1 MNPKDYQRY
10 DPLIRVRE
18 TQERICAQKF
28 AETMVKIKRIKEEM
42 RNIDNLQENNMEH
55 IYSLQKESE
64 NIEDISNSFE
74 YVVFLGKEKDLL
86 EKKKQELEY
95 IAETQRKELEQIM
108 IEKKKIQKMRENRKK
123 VFQHWVQK
131 EIQKNTDDLSGIQ
144 FSIKVRENT

>member
-28 AETMVKIKRIKEEM
+28 AETMVKNKRIKEEM

-64 NIEDISNSFE
+64 NIEDIP
-74 YVVFLGKEKDLL
+74 
-86 EKKKQELEY
+86 
-95 IAETQRKELEQIM
+95 IP
-108 IEKKKIQKMRENRKK
+108 
-123 VFQHWVQK
+123 
-131 EIQKNTDDLSGIQ
+131 LSMSY
-144 FSIKVRENT
+144 F